1 MNIDLQK
8 FINKGE
14 IIGVALSGGSDSM
27 ALLYFLSE
35 QTKFFPFSVV
45 AINVEHG
52 IRGESSKQDS
62 LFVENYCKE
71 KGITLYS
78 YSVDAVKKASEEKL
92 SLEQA
97 ARILRYECF
106 NHCLQNKKCD
116 KIATAHHKKD
126 NAESVLFNVFRGTG
140 LKGLAGINENF
151 ENKIIRPFL
160 SIDKQEI
167 DEYIKTHDIPFVTDQ
182 TNFCDAY
189 KRNYIRLNILP
200 VIEKAFPDYQDKI
213 YNLSV
218 IAKEE
223 DDFLEELAKEFVIVE
238 NNNAFIKLPIKKA
251 LFNRACVLCLK
262 GLGVKKDWTKAHIDA
277 CYLLTEKENGAR
289 LNLLDGVLVIRE
301 YDKICFYKEQQSF
314 ALNIPFL
321 EQEFSFNGEAY
332 IIEKVAFAPDL
343 KDGLYIDGDKLPKG
357 ATIRTKLDGDLF
369 TKFNGGT
376 KKLNDYLTD
385 KKIPLRVRNT
395 LPLIAFENTVY
406 AIFGV
411 AISDKAKVEK
421 ETQTI
426 YKIYKCFK

>member
-8 FINKGE
+8 FISNGE

-27 ALLYFLSE
+27 ALLYFLNE
-35 QTKFFPFSVV
+35 QTKYFPFSVV

-62 LFVENYCKE
+62 LFVKNYCE
-71 KGITLYS
+71 ENGITLYS
-78 YSVDAVKKASEEKL
+78 YSVDAVKKAKEEKL

-97 ARILRYECF
+97 ARVLRYECF
-106 NHCLQNKKCD
+106 DHCLQNKRCD

-126 NAESVLFNVFRGTG
+126 NAESVLFNLFRGTG

-151 ENKIIRPFL
+151 GNKIIRPFL
-160 SIDKQEI
+160 AIEKTEI
-167 DEYIKTHDIPFVTDQ
+167 NEYIELNKIPFVTDE
-182 TNFCDAY
+182 TNFCDEY
-189 KRNYIRLNILP
+189 KRNYIRLNLLP

-223 DDFLEELAKEFVIVE
+223 DDFLDSLAKEFVSVE
-238 NNNAFIKLPIKKA
+238 KDGAFIRLPIKKA
-251 LFNRACVLCLK
+251 LFNRACITCLK
-262 GLGVKKDWTKAHIDA
+262 ALGVKKDWTKAHIDA

-289 LNLLDGVLVIRE
+289 LNLLDGVLVIKE
-301 YDKICFYKEQQSF
+301 YDKICFYKEQPECC
-314 ALNIPFL
+314 LNIPFV
-321 EQEFSFNGEAY
+321 EGEFSFNGESY
-332 IIEKVAFAPDL
+332 VIEKVNETPNL
-343 KDGLYIDGDKLPKG
+343 KDGFYIDGDKLPNG
-357 ATIRTKLDGDLF
+357 TVIRTKLDGDLF

-395 LPLIAFENTVY
+395 LPVISFENTVY
-406 AIFGV
+406 AVFGV
-411 AISDKAKVEK
+411 AISDKVKVEK
-421 ETQTI
+421 ETKNI
-426 YKIYKCFK
+426 YKIYKKD